1 MRGDPWTEERYGGRG
16 LTQHEINKF
25 RNASKK
31 MGV

>member
-1 MRGDPWTEERYGGRG
+1 MRGDPWKEERYGGRG

-31 MGV
+31 HL